1 MAGVKDFT
9 ELLFWQRARQL
20 SKRIFFFTKRSPF
33 ASDKRLVVQ
42 INDSSESVIANIAEG
57 FGRGTQGE
65 FIQFLGYALGSLN
78 ETQAHLCA
86 SFDRE
91 YITREEFAAEYQEAT
106 EIRKMAVSFIR
117 KMTMHGSGVKHVQKY
132 VDWKAESWERLER
145 IAGVK
150 KPKWLLEIERKK
162 QEAQN
167 EENNALLRKD

>member
-1 MAGVKDFT
+1 MAGVKDFS
-9 ELLFWQRARQL
+9 ELIFWKRARQL
-20 SKRIFFFTKRSPF
+20 SKRVFFFTKRSDF
-33 ASDKRLVVQ
+33 KSDKRLVAQ

-86 SFDRE
+86 AYDRE

-106 EIRKMAVSFIR
+106 EIRKMTISFIR
-117 KMTMHGSGVKHVQKY
+117 KMTMHGSGAKNIQKY

-150 KPKWLLEIERKK
+150 KPAWLLEIERKK
-162 QEAQN
+162 REIEKEA
-167 EENNALLRKD
+167 ENS

>member
-9 ELLFWQRARQL
+9 DLIFWQRARQL
-20 SKRIFFFTKRSPF
+20 SKRIFFFTKRSDF
-33 ASDKRLVVQ
+33 SSDRRLVSQ

-86 SFDRE
+86 AFDRE

-106 EIRKMAVSFIR
+106 EVRKMAVSFIR
-117 KMTMHGSGVKHVQKY
+117 KMTMHGSGVKNIRKY
-132 VDWKAESWERLER
+132 VDWKEETWERVER
-145 IAGVK
+145 LTGVG

-162 QEAQN
+162 REL
-167 EENNALLRKD
+167 EDS

>member
-1 MAGVKDFT
+1 MA
-9 ELLFWQRARQL
+9 
-20 SKRIFFFTKRSPF
+20 I
-33 ASDKRLVVQ
+33 
-42 INDSSESVIANIAEG
+42 
-57 FGRGTQGE
+57 
-65 FIQFLGYALGSLN
+65 
-78 ETQAHLCA
+78 
-86 SFDRE
+86 
-91 YITREEFAAEYQEAT
+91 
-106 EIRKMAVSFIR
+106 SFIR